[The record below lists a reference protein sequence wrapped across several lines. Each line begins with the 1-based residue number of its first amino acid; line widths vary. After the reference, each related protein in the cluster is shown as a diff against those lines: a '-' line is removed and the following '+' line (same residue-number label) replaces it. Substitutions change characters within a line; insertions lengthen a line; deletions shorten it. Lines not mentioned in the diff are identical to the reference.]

1 MKKMKLRVWYK
12 DGCKKEAL
20 LMDELLRKNRVS
32 HSYIGGLIVI
42 EEEMEFQGI
51 TNVGIFVRIKD
62 KNYMFTKEYLDMNE
76 LYLS

>member
-12 DGCKKEAL
+12 DGYKKEAL

-51 TNVGIFVRIKD
+51 TNVGVFVKIKD